1 MTKKNFSLCSFVVWT
16 LWLARNELIFER
28 DNWTPSDVICKAE
41 AFFND
46 FNRAKSHEE
55 VVDHPTATP
64 PRQDQHLVWI
74 PPPLDVVKIN
84 ADASFVK
91 DKSFGA
97 LGFIIHNHNGSPLLA
112 ALNPTPMHS
121 IISGE
126 AKAIKE
132 GILEAIGLGYFRLW
146 VESNNLEVI
155 TALSNDYN
163 FIAFQIRPI
172 IEDIRFICA
181 NPIKC
186 SFSYVP
192 MAINGIAD
200 TLARRGLS
208 FRCKTVWP
216 QSTPWLNQL
225 CEADVLACNRSFF

>member
-41 AFFND
+41 AFFNE

-55 VVDHPTATP
+55 VVDLPTATP
-64 PRQDQHLVWI
+64 PRPDQHLVWI
-74 PPPLDVVKIN
+74 PPPLDVLKIN

-97 LGFIIHNHNGSPLLA
+97 LGFSTRSHNGYPLLA
-112 ALNPTPMHS
+112 ASNPTPMHS

-126 AKAIKE
+126 AEAIKE

-146 VESNNLEVI
+146 VESDNQEVI
-155 TALSNDYN
+155 TALSNDSSC
-163 FIAFQIRPI
+163 IPFQIWPI
-172 IEDIRFICA
+172 IEDIRFMCA
-181 NPIKC
+181 NPIEC

-192 MAINGIAD
+192 RAVNGIAD

-208 FRCKTVWP
+208 IWCRTVWP
-216 QSTPWLNQL
+216 QSTPWSN
-225 CEADVLACNRSFF
+225 